1 VERAV
6 RHATVAVVAF
16 ASFALAGFAWY
27 EARNQA
33 LNEEGLRFE
42 LRVQEI
48 AGALRN
54 RILDYEHVLKGAV
67 ALFHA
72 SQRVERNEWATYV
85 RSLDLQAS
93 YPGIRAIGYV
103 QVDHGRAAVT
113 FIAPADEPNARF
125 IGVDLYSEPVPRA
138 AMEQARDTGEPVL
151 GAPVQ
156 LMRDAGEAPRVGSV
170 MFLPVYRGGVVPATM
185 QSRRA
190 AIAGYVYGS
199 FRVRDL
205 MERTVGDPTGIRL
218 RLVDITSR
226 DDPAILFE
234 PDTASRA
241 TAHLERAEPIIVRT
255 RTWRLEASALPG
267 SGIGSAAD
275 RARLVLAACLAI
287 GALLTMLTWSLLGTA
302 QHARDLARRM
312 GITSEELKRFR
323 AAADAHQDTMLMV
336 DAEKLTIV
344 YANDGACR
352 NLGYRREE
360 LIGQPPDIVFADRDA
375 SRLALEYRRLKD
387 GSTPAIYQA
396 LQRRKDGTTVPVE
409 ISRELVQT
417 ESGPYILGVARDISA
432 RLEAE
437 RALRESEQRLALALQ
452 SSGLAL
458 FDWDLSTNVVHLGA
472 QWRAILGGEPV
483 ESDTSID
490 KLQALVHPDDLPG
503 LREQLRL
510 LLKGEISAYRI
521 EHRVRH
527 MSGEWIW
534 IESVAQVSE
543 RDADG
548 QAIRVTG
555 TNGDITARKR
565 LGDMKNAFVAAVSH
579 ELRTPLAGIV
589 ASLELIKEGSAGEL
603 PPEAKRFVDMAHANG
618 ERLNELINDVLDL
631 ERAESGRLRL
641 ELESI
646 DVGALLKEAAAL
658 NASYAEKYSALLRVD
673 APSGIA
679 VRADRKRLQQIV
691 ANFISNAAKFSPKN
705 GEIRLA
711 ARRMEDG
718 RGIVSVADQGPGI
731 PEEFKARIF
740 GRFEQAKHDK
750 GGTGLGL
757 AICKVLVERMGGRI
771 WCESAPA
778 KGTTFFV
785 ELPAA

>member
-6 RHATVAVVAF
+6 RHATVAVTAF
-16 ASFALAGFAWY
+16 ASFALAGFAWR
-27 EARNQA
+27 EARDQA

-54 RILDYEHVLKGAV
+54 RILDYEQVLKGAV

-72 SQRVERNEWATYV
+72 SQRVERSEWATYV
-85 RSLDLQAS
+85 RALDLQAS

-103 QVDHGRAAVT
+103 QLDHGRAPVT
-113 FIAPADEPNARF
+113 YVEPADALNARA
-125 IGVDLYSEPVPRA
+125 IGFDLYSDPARRA
-138 AMEQARDTGEPVL
+138 AMQQARDTGEPVL
-151 GAPVQ
+151 SAPVQ
-156 LMRDAGEAPRVGSV
+156 LLRDRDEPQRTGAV
-170 MFLPVYRGGVVPATM
+170 MFLPVYRGGATPAAM
-185 QSRRA
+185 QERRTRLV
-190 AIAGYVYGS
+190 GFVYGS

-205 MERTVGDPTGIRL
+205 VERTVGDPTGIRL
-218 RLVDITSR
+218 RFIDVTDR
-226 DDPAILFE
+226 DAPVVLFE

-241 TAHLERAEPIIVRT
+241 AAQLERAEPIIVRS

-323 AAADAHQDTMLMV
+323 AAVDAHRDTMLMV
-336 DAEKLTIV
+336 DADKLSIV
-344 YANDGACR
+344 YANEGACR

-360 LIGQPPDIVFADRDA
+360 LVGQPPDIVFADRDA
-375 SRLALEYRRLKD
+375 ARLALEYARLKE
-387 GSTPAIYQA
+387 GSSAPVYQA
-396 LQRRKDGTTVPVE
+396 LHRRKDGSTVPVE

-417 ESGPYILGVARDISA
+417 GSGPYILGVARDISA

-437 RALRESEQRLALALQ
+437 RALRESEERLGLALQ

-458 FDWDLSTNVVHLGA
+458 FDWDVFTGMVHLGA
-472 QWRAILGGEPV
+472 QWSAILGGEAVTTVIP
-483 ESDTSID
+483 IA
-490 KLQALVHPDDLPG
+490 KLEELVHPNDLPA
-503 LREQLRL
+503 LREQLRR
-510 LLKGEISAYRI
+510 LLKGEIDAYRV
-521 EHRVRH
+521 EHRVRNRR
-527 MSGEWIW
+527 GDWIW
-534 IESVAQVSE
+534 IESVAKVSQ
-543 RDADG
+543 RGADG
-548 QAIRVTG
+548 RALRVTG
-555 TNGDITARKR
+555 TNGDITARKQ
-565 LGDMKNAFVAAVSH
+565 LADMKNVFVAAVSH

-589 ASLELIKEGSAGEL
+589 ASLELIKEGAAGEL
-603 PPEAKRFVDMAHANG
+603 PPDAKRFVDLAHANG

-641 ELESI
+641 ELESV
-646 DVGALLKEAAAL
+646 DLAPFLEEAAAL
-658 NASYAEKYSALLRVD
+658 NAPYAEKYSARLRVEPV
-673 APSGIA
+673 AGLSA
-679 VRADRKRLQQIV
+679 RADRKRLQQII
-691 ANFISNAAKFSPKN
+691 ANLISNGAKFSPKD

-711 ARRMEDG
+711 ARRTPEG
-718 RGIVSVADQGPGI
+718 RVVLTVADRGPGV
-731 PEEFKARIF
+731 PEDFKARIF

-757 AICKVLVERMGGRI
+757 AICKALVERMGGRI
-771 WCESAPA
+771 GCDSAPGRGA
-778 KGTTFFV
+778 TFFV